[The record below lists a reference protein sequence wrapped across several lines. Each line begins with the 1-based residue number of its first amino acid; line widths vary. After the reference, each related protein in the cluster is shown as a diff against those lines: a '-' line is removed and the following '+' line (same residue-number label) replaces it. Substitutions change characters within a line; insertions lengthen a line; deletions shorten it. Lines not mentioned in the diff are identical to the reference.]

1 MKLNKNNEELYYL
14 ENGKVVFTPKY
25 HLERGYCC
33 GSGCR
38 HCPFEPMGLKDN
50 QQLNELWQK
59 INQQN
64 TKN

>member
-1 MKLNKNNEELYYL
+1 VKLNRNDSELYYL

-25 HLERGYCC
+25 HISRGHCC
-33 GSGCR
+33 GSNCR
-38 HCPFEPMGLKDN
+38 HCPYEPKYVKNNTNL
-50 QQLNELWQK
+50 EEVWEK

>member
-1 MKLNKNNEELYYL
+1 MKLNRNDSELYYL

-25 HLERGYCC
+25 HISRGYCC
-33 GSGCR
+33 GSNCR
-38 HCPFEPMGLKDN
+38 HCPYEPKYVKNNTNL
-50 QQLNELWQK
+50 EEVWEK